1 MNIRFFFFW
10 RGRGGGWD
18 KGEVKAIQTYVKNF
32 TLYFLCQLLR
42 VGLGRS
48 MKYISSHGVMEM
60 LRSRS
65 EARSSGDHPVTDT
78 KDHAA

>member
-1 MNIRFFFFW
+1 
-10 RGRGGGWD
+10 
-18 KGEVKAIQTYVKNF
+18 
-32 TLYFLCQLLR
+32 
-42 VGLGRS
+42 